1 MKNIILLLLLLVVG
15 IVACR
20 KKDTYGYT
28 CRCKNKSTGQSDTIY
43 TLRVPTSGE
52 ASYRCKDY
60 ADTANAYGKNIECAI
75 D

>member
-1 MKNIILLLLLLVVG
+1 MKKILFVLLALTAG
-15 IVACR
+15 YISCK

-28 CRCKNKSTGQSDTIY
+28 CRCYDKSTGQSDTTY

-52 ASYRCKDY
+52 AAYRCKDH
-60 ADTANAYGKNIECAI
+60 ADTANAYGKNIECNI

>member
-1 MKNIILLLLLLVVG
+1 MKNILF
-15 IVACR
+15 IVFVLITGATACK

-28 CRCKNKSTGQSDTIY
+28 CRCQDKNSGQTDTIY

-52 ASYRCKDY
+52 ASYRCKDF
-60 ADTANAYGKNIECAI
+60 ADTANASGKNIECKI

>member
-1 MKNIILLLLLLVVG
+1 MKKIFLVTVLLIGCLA
-15 IVACR
+15 ACK

-28 CRCKNKSTGQSDTIY
+28 CRCKDKTTGQSDTIY

-52 ASYRCKDY
+52 AAYRCKDW
-60 ADTANAYGKNIECAI
+60 ADTANAYGKNIECEI